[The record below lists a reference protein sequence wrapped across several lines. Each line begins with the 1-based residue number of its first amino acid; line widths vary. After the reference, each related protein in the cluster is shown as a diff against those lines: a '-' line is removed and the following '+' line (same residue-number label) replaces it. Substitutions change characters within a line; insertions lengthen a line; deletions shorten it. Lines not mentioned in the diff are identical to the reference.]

1 MQMSVARIFALS
13 LAGLLAGGAVAVGA
27 QENAQSRTL
36 IYDYAMDHPT
46 EDANLASMPSIGAS
60 VPANVVVATS
70 DDGDDTV
77 YGYFYYEGR
86 PVIVDLTTRS
96 VVRIGN

>member
-1 MQMSVARIFALS
+1 MS

-36 IYDYAMDHPT
+36 IYDYAVDHPT
-46 EDANLASMPSIGAS
+46 ENADLASMPSIGAS
-60 VPANVVVATS
+60 VPSNVVVATS
-70 DDGDDTV
+70 EDDDTV